1 MTKVRPSHELTPDH
15 HSGGPSGRGAGR
27 SDPAWAAVL
36 FDLDG
41 TPADTVPL
49 ILRSY
54 RHTMQV
60 HRGRELPDSEWLR
73 TLGTPLR
80 EQLKDFA
87 RDDAEVDAMA
97 STYGAFQHRHH
108 DEMVAAFP
116 GALEALVRLRA
127 ERTAGRC
134 RDQQALH
141 HDCPHAQ
148 PLRPGRA
155 SGRRRHGRRRASGE
169 AGPGACIKRPS
180 APGDG
185 APCHRGSLRWRLPV
199 RHTGR
204 ARGRRSHGRRTVGT
218 VRTACARKGRAG
230 SLPEATDRSAVDPQG
245 LAFCCRSLWPTE
257 AVLHPHTSAV
267 NPSWVG
273 EGRGAAGADQRVEVA
288 KSISS
293 AT

>member
-41 TPADTVPL
+41 TLADTVPL

-127 ERTAGRC
+127 ERTAVGVVT
-134 RDQQALH
+134 
-141 HDCPHAQ
+141 
-148 PLRPGRA
+148 
-155 SGRRRHGRRRASGE
+155 S
-169 AGPGACIKRPS
+169 KRS
-180 APGDG
+180 
-185 APCHRGSLRWRLPV
+185 
-199 RHTGR
+199 TMT
-204 ARGRRSHGRRTVGT
+204 ARTLNH
-218 VRTACARKGRAG
+218 C
-230 SLPEATDRSAVDPQG
+230 G
-245 LAFCCRSLWPTE
+245 LAEHLDVVVTADDVQAAKPDPEPVLNALRRLGMERRVTE
-257 AVLHPHTSAV
+257 VLF
-267 NPSWVG
+267 VG
-273 EGRGAAGADQRVEVA
+273 DSPFDILAGRGAGVRTVAALWGPFERHVLERAGPDHYLRRLTDLP
-288 KSISS
+288 SIRR
-293 AT
+293 A